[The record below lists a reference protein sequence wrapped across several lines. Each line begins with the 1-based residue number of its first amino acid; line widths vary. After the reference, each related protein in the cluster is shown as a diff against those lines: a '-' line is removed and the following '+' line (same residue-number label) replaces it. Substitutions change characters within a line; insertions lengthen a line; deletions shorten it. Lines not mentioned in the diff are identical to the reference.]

1 MDFVNFLKNEVISFF
16 QSFKKAECDAVAEVV
31 KRWGMDFGF
40 DRTGNTTD
48 HRSQLDALRGQATS
62 RVSLDKYVDGSQAIV
77 VNRMQATDAK
87 HVFLSAIHG
96 AILAWRRDSGAKT
109 ADGKE
114 RLIDEQFTSTAQYVG
129 LMKIAERKPVMKDGV
144 PVLHEDGTPKMMNV
158 GDSNRRVWYGANAS
172 LDAVCNAF
180 AAAAPPL
187 PTGYVGTDAKNIIGT
202 ILLPCAIYTR
212 SGLKKAGN
220 YVRIGSYT
228 AAEAKLKKGENKSNT
243 ALDTFEEYVADAD
256 YDFDIKNKGYK
267 TLTALCAERKSQ
279 IEAAAAAKA
288 AAPEAPVAPAH
299 PAKQKKAA

>member
-1 MDFVNFLKNEVISFF
+1 MEFVNFLKSEVVSFF
-16 QSFKKAECDAVAEVV
+16 KSFKKAECDAVAEVAE
-31 KRWGMDFGF
+31 RWGMDFGF

-129 LMKIAERKPVMKDGV
+129 LMKIAERKPVIKDGV
-144 PVLHEDGTPKMMNV
+144 ALKNEDGTPKMANV

-172 LDAVCNAF
+172 LENVCNAF
-180 AAAAPPL
+180 AAAAPAL
-187 PTGYVGTDAKNIIGT
+187 PTGYVGTEAKNAIGT

-212 SGLKKAGN
+212 SGAKKAGN

-228 AAEAKLKKGENKSNT
+228 AAEAKVKKGEVKTNI
-243 ALDTFEEYVADAD
+243 ALDTFDQYVADAD

-267 TLTALCAERKSQ
+267 TLFALSQERKAAL
-279 IEAAAAAKA
+279 EAAAAPVAEA
-288 AAPEAPVAPAH
+288 VEAPPK
-299 PAKQKKAA
+299 PKSQKKVA